1 MSYGPSMGNAFYW
14 AHNDGIG
21 GHVWLSDGDLRALT
35 DEMLVQ
41 GMPWPAE
48 RVEAAAAIAVDEL
61 EAVLEPAAPEPMVL
75 ADAKLWRDWLAFL
88 EGASRNGGLLVQR

>member
-1 MSYGPSMGNAFYW
+1 MGCAFYW
-14 AHNDGIG
+14 ASNDGMS

-48 RVEAAAAIAVDEL
+48 RVGAEASIDPGEL
-61 EAVLEPAAPEPMVL
+61 EAVLDPASPDPKVL
-75 ADAKLWRDWLAFL
+75 TDGKLWPHPLSLLQAPALYRGPLL
-88 EGASRNGGLLVQR
+88 PPSRPQ

>member
-1 MSYGPSMGNAFYW
+1 MGCSFYW
-14 AHNDGIG
+14 ASNDGMT

-48 RVEAAAAIAVDEL
+48 RADAGGVIDPDEL
-61 EAVLEPAAPEPMVL
+61 ETVLTPAEPAPKVL
-75 ADAKLWRDWLAFL
+75 ADQALWLDWLRFL
-88 EGASRNGGLLVQR
+88 EGAIVNGGLLIRP

>member
-1 MSYGPSMGNAFYW
+1 MGCAFYW
-14 AHNDGIG
+14 ASNDGMS

-48 RVEAAAAIAVDEL
+48 RIGDEASIDPDEL
-61 EAVLEPAAPEPMVL
+61 EAVLDPASPN
-75 ADAKLWRDWLAFL
+75 
-88 EGASRNGGLLVQR
+88 GSRHPSSITTEDPSETRHTTNAT

>member
-1 MSYGPSMGNAFYW
+1 MGCAFYF

-21 GHVWLSDGDLRALT
+21 GHVWLSDGDLRALM

-48 RVEAAAAIAVDEL
+48 RVEARATIAVDEL
-61 EAVLEPAAPEPMVL
+61 EAVLDPAAPEPIVL
-75 ADAKLWRDWLAFL
+75 TDEKLWRDWLLFL
-88 EGASRNGGLLVQR
+88 EGASRNGGLLVQP

>member
-1 MSYGPSMGNAFYW
+1 VSTVPRMGCAFYW

-48 RVEAAAAIAVDEL
+48 RIEAAAPIAADEL
-61 EAVLEPAAPEPMVL
+61 EVVLDAASPEPIVL
-75 ADAKLWRDWLAFL
+75 TDEKLWRDWLVFL
-88 EGASRNGGLLVQR
+88 EGAARNGGLLVRR

>member
-1 MSYGPSMGNAFYW
+1 VGCSFYW
-14 AHNDGIG
+14 VRNDGIG

-48 RVEAAAAIAVDEL
+48 RVATEGLIAADEL
-61 EAVLEPAAPEPMVL
+61 DAVLDRAASEPKVL
-75 ADAKLWRDWLAFL
+75 SDAKLWRDWVGFL
-88 EGASRNGGLLVQR
+88 EGAARNGGVLVRR